1 VIEILGLVL
10 LGLVTGSLAASLGV
24 GGGIII
30 VPALVTIF
38 AFGQHEAI
46 GTSLAII
53 VPTAAV
59 SAFAHHRAG
68 RVIWKLAALVG
79 VAGIFGAVAGVN
91 VALAMEPDL
100 LRRLF
105 AILLAALSIRM
116 AMRAKGLY
124 AESRTL
130 DRS

>member
-1 VIEILGLVL
+1 MIEVLGLIV
-10 LGLVTGSLAASLGV
+10 LGLVTGSIAVSLGV

-30 VPALVTIF
+30 VPALVTVF

-59 SAFAHHRAG
+59 SAYAHHRAG

-79 VAGIFGAVAGVN
+79 FAGVIGAIAGVN

-116 AMRAKGLY
+116 ALRARRLY
-124 AESRTL
+124 TTSRTL
-130 DRS
+130 DTS

>member
-1 VIEILGLVL
+1 VIEVLGFIV
-10 LGLVTGSLAASLGV
+10 LGLVTGSLAVSLGV

-30 VPALVTIF
+30 VPALVTLF

-59 SAFAHHRAG
+59 SALAHHRAG
-68 RVIWKLAALVG
+68 RVIWKLAAVVA
-79 VAGIFGAVAGVN
+79 VAGVVGAVAGVN
-91 VALAMEPDL
+91 LGLAMEPDL

-116 AMRAKGLY
+116 ALRAKQLR
-124 AESRTL
+124 ETSRTL
-130 DRS
+130 DRG

>member
-1 VIEILGLVL
+1 MTEIVGLIVLGLIV
-10 LGLVTGSLAASLGV
+10 GALAVSLGV
-24 GGGIII
+24 GGGVII
-30 VPALVTIF
+30 VPALVTVF

-68 RVIWKLAALVG
+68 RVIWKLAAP
-79 VAGIFGAVAGVN
+79 AAVAGVLGA
-91 VALAMEPDL
+91 VVGVKLGLELDPDL

-116 AMRAKGLY
+116 ALRARRVY
-124 AESRTL
+124 ITL
-130 DRS
+130 RAVDGG

>member
-1 VIEILGLVL
+1 MIEILGLIV
-10 LGLVTGSLAASLGV
+10 LGLVTGSLAVSLGV

-30 VPALVTIF
+30 VPALVTFF

-53 VPTAAV
+53 LPTAAV

-68 RVIWKLAALVG
+68 RVIWRLAVIVG
-79 VAGIFGAVAGVN
+79 VAGVIGAVAGVT
-91 VALAMEPDL
+91 VGLAMEPDL

-116 AMRAKGLY
+116 ALRAKQLH

>member
-1 VIEILGLVL
+1 MIEVLGLIV
-10 LGLVTGSLAASLGV
+10 LGLVTGSIAVSLGV
-24 GGGIII
+24 GGGIIV
-30 VPALVTIF
+30 VPALVTLF

-68 RVIWKLAALVG
+68 RVMWKLAALVG
-79 VAGIFGAVAGVN
+79 VAGVIGAVGGVN

-105 AILLAALSIRM
+105 ALLLAALSIRM
-116 AMRAKGLY
+116 ALRARRLY
-124 AESRTL
+124 TTSRAL
-130 DRS
+130 DRG

>member
-1 VIEILGLVL
+1 VIEILGLIL
-10 LGLVTGSLAASLGV
+10 LGLVTGSLAVSLGV

-59 SAFAHHRAG
+59 SALAHHRAG

-79 VAGIFGAVAGVN
+79 FSGVMGAVAGVN

-100 LRRLF
+100 LKRLF

-116 AMRAKGLY
+116 ALRAKRLH
-124 AESRTL
+124 AESRAI

>member
-1 VIEILGLVL
+1 VIEIFGFIV
-10 LGLVTGSLAASLGV
+10 LGLVTGSLAVSLGV

-30 VPALVTIF
+30 VPALVTVF

-59 SAFAHHRAG
+59 SALAHHRAG
-68 RVIWKLAALVG
+68 RVLWKLAALVG
-79 VAGIFGAVAGVN
+79 FAGVIGAVAGVN

-100 LRRLF
+100 LKRLF
-105 AILLAALSIRM
+105 AVLLAALSIRM
-116 AMRAKGLY
+116 ALRARRLY
-124 AESRTL
+124 VASRSL
-130 DRS
+130 DGS

>member
-1 VIEILGLVL
+1 MIEILGFIV
-10 LGLVTGSLAASLGV
+10 LGLVTGSLAVSLGV

-30 VPALVTIF
+30 VPALVTVF

-59 SAFAHHRAG
+59 SALAHHRAG
-68 RVIWKLAALVG
+68 RVLWKLAGLVG
-79 VAGIFGAVAGVN
+79 FAGLIGAVAGVN

-100 LRRLF
+100 LKRLF
-105 AILLAALSIRM
+105 AVLLAALSISM
-116 AMRAKGLY
+116 ALRARRLY
-124 AESRTL
+124 VTSRSL
-130 DRS
+130 DGG

>member
-1 VIEILGLVL
+1 VIEIVGLIV

-59 SAFAHHRAG
+59 STLAHHRAG
-68 RVIWKLAALVG
+68 RVIWKLAAVVG
-79 VAGIFGAVAGVN
+79 VAGVIGAVAGVN
-91 VALAMEPDL
+91 AGLAMDPDL

-116 AMRAKGLY
+116 ALRAKQLH
-124 AESRTL
+124 AASRTL
-130 DRS
+130 DRG

>member
-1 VIEILGLVL
+1 MIEIFGFIV
-10 LGLVTGSLAASLGV
+10 LGLVTGSLAVSLGV

-30 VPALVTIF
+30 VPALVTVF

-59 SAFAHHRAG
+59 SALAHHRAG
-68 RVIWKLAALVG
+68 RVLWKLAALVG
-79 VAGIFGAVAGVN
+79 FAGVIGAVAGVN

-100 LRRLF
+100 LKRLF
-105 AILLAALSIRM
+105 AVLLAALSIRM
-116 AMRAKGLY
+116 ALRARRLY
-124 AESRTL
+124 VASRSL
-130 DRS
+130 DGS

>member
-1 VIEILGLVL
+1 VIEILGLIL
-10 LGLVTGSLAASLGV
+10 LGLVTGSLAVSLGV

-53 VPTAAV
+53 VPTAVV
-59 SAFAHHRAG
+59 SALAHHRAG

-79 VAGIFGAVAGVN
+79 AAGVIGAVAGVN
-91 VALAMEPDL
+91 VSLAMEPDL

-116 AMRAKGLY
+116 ALRAKRLHT
-124 AESRTL
+124 ESRAL

>member
-1 VIEILGLVL
+1 VIEILGLML

-91 VALAMEPDL
+91 VGLAMEPDL

-124 AESRTL
+124 SESRTL

>member
-1 VIEILGLVL
+1 MIEILGFIA
-10 LGLVTGSLAASLGV
+10 LGLVTGTLAASLGV

-79 VAGIFGAVAGVN
+79 VAGIVGAVAGVN
-91 VALAMEPDL
+91 VGLAMEPDL

-105 AILLAALSIRM
+105 AVLLAAMSIRM
-116 AMRAKGLY
+116 ALRAKGLH

>member
-1 VIEILGLVL
+1 VIEILGFIV
-10 LGLVTGSLAASLGV
+10 LGLVTGSLAVSLGV

-30 VPALVTIF
+30 VPALVTVF

-59 SAFAHHRAG
+59 SALAHHRAG
-68 RVIWKLAALVG
+68 RVLWKLAALVG
-79 VAGIFGAVAGVN
+79 FAGVIGAVAGVN

-100 LRRLF
+100 LKRLF
-105 AILLAALSIRM
+105 AVLLAALSIRM
-116 AMRAKGLY
+116 ALRARRLY
-124 AESRTL
+124 VASRSL
-130 DRS
+130 DGS

>member
-1 VIEILGLVL
+1 MIEILGLIL
-10 LGLVTGSLAASLGV
+10 LGLVTGSLAVSLGV

-30 VPALVTIF
+30 VPVLVAVF

-59 SAFAHHRAG
+59 SALAHHRAG
-68 RVIWKLAALVG
+68 RVIWRLAAVVG
-79 VAGIFGAVAGVN
+79 TAGVVGAVVGVN
-91 VALAMEPDL
+91 VSLAMEPDL

-105 AILLAALSIRM
+105 ALLLAAISIRM
-116 AMRAKGLY
+116 AIRAKALH
-124 AESRTL
+124 AASRSL

>member
-1 VIEILGLVL
+1 V
-10 LGLVTGSLAASLGV
+10 
-24 GGGIII
+24 
-30 VPALVTIF
+30 F

-68 RVIWKLAALVG
+68 RVIWRLAALVG
-79 VAGIFGAVAGVN
+79 VAGVIGAVAGVN

-116 AMRAKGLY
+116 ALHAKRLH

>member
-1 VIEILGLVL
+1 MIEVLGFIV
-10 LGLVTGSLAASLGV
+10 LGLVTGSLAVSLGV
-24 GGGIII
+24 GGGIIL
-30 VPALVTIF
+30 VPALVTLF

-59 SAFAHHRAG
+59 SALAHHRAG
-68 RVIWKLAALVG
+68 RVIWKLAAVVA
-79 VAGIFGAVAGVN
+79 VAGVVGAVAGVN
-91 VALAMEPDL
+91 LGLAMEPDL

-116 AMRAKGLY
+116 ALRAKQLR
-124 AESRTL
+124 ETSRTL
-130 DRS
+130 DRG

>member
-1 VIEILGLVL
+1 MIEILGLIM
-10 LGLVTGSLAASLGV
+10 LGLVTGSLAATLGV

-53 VPTAAV
+53 VPTAIV
-59 SAFAHHRAG
+59 STFAHHRAG
-68 RVIWKLAALVG
+68 RVIWKLAAFAG
-79 VAGIFGAVAGVN
+79 VAGAIGAVAGVK
-91 VALAMEPDL
+91 VGLAMDPEL

-105 AILLAALSIRM
+105 AILLAALSVRM
-116 AMRAKGLY
+116 ALRAKRLH
-124 AESRTL
+124 AESRSL
-130 DRS
+130 DRR